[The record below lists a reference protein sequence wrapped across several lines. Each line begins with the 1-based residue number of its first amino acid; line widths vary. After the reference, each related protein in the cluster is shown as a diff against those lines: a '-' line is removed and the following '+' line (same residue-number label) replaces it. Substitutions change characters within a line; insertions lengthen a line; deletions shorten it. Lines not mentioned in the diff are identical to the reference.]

1 MLPMDLKEVRVMGR
15 IHDLFIFGGQKAM
28 LSEEVA
34 VIRERFKRAGIELK
48 DQLEELAD
56 LLSKEQ
62 GFVYFWPSK
71 KTWCLSVYERRY

>member
-15 IHDLFIFGGQKAM
+15 IMALFIFGGQKAM

-48 DQLEELAD
+48 DQLEKLAD

-62 GFVYFWPSK
+62 GFVLLLAEQKSLVPK
-71 KTWCLSVYERRY
+71 CL

>member
-15 IHDLFIFGGQKAM
+15 IHGLFIFGGQKAM

-34 VIRERFKRAGIELK
+34 VISERFKRAGIELK
-48 DQLEELAD
+48 DQLEELAG

-62 GFVYFWPSK
+62 GFVLLLAEQK
-71 KTWCLSVYERRY
+71 KPGA